1 MEWLSGILSGGGK
14 VLEGAK
20 NLISEFHLAPDE
32 KLKFELE
39 MQKLLAQRDSE
50 IEQTLRQELA
60 SREKIITAEMQ
71 SGDRFTRWARPAIV
85 WAGLAFICLTN
96 VALPSYAFFTS
107 KPFPDL
113 KLDPNFWDAWT
124 IAVSVWAG
132 GRSLEKMGVKNPL
145 AGKK

>member
-1 MEWLSGILSGGGK
+1 MEWLTGLFNGGK

-20 NLISEFHLAPDE
+20 ALISEFHLAPDE

-39 MQKLLAQRDSE
+39 MQKLLAQRE
-50 IEQTLRQELA
+50 TELEQTVRQELS

-85 WAGLAFICLTN
+85 WAGLSFIFLTN
-96 VALPSYAFFTS
+96 VLLPSYAFIAE

-113 KLDPNFWDAWT
+113 KLDSNFWDAWT

-132 GRSLEKMGVKNPL
+132 GRSLEKMGVRNPI
-145 AGKK
+145 AGKR